1 MKAWRPAAR
10 PPAGRTS
17 FFPTNYNTRGQFL
30 PRVKSVLILI
40 AQCAH
45 VYQKVISWKQLWN
58 LKYGLSTKGGLWR
71 EKLKPREY
79 SKIYIFTL
87 VKSASKWRL
96 MSSGY
101 PSKKCQELPPHTR
114 VPFWNAFYQYCKYYE
129 VSYKFA
135 FRLPLHIKEVEV
147 YKQAS
152 KCSCERKKKRENI
165 YCMTAYPQHFAN
177 CISGLVW
184 LMEFVTSS
192 SFFVILN
199 SKGLGL

>member
-1 MKAWRPAAR
+1 M
-10 PPAGRTS
+10 
-17 FFPTNYNTRGQFL
+17 
-30 PRVKSVLILI
+30 
-40 AQCAH
+40 
-45 VYQKVISWKQLWN
+45 WN
-58 LKYGLSTKGGLWR
+58 LRYGLRTKGGKYGLSTKGGLWR

-147 YKQAS
+147 YKPANVLVRGKKIEKIYTAWQHTLSTLLTAS
-152 KCSCERKKKRENI
+152 
-165 YCMTAYPQHFAN
+165 
-177 CISGLVW
+177 LVW
-184 LMEFVTSS
+184 FV
-192 SFFVILN
+192 L
-199 SKGLGL
+199 